1 MKVVLLAGANS
12 IHTIKWANGLQ
23 EAGLQVFLISQHPLM
38 HNLDQRVKYYE
49 LPFKGNF
56 GYFTMVSKVKKL
68 LNEIKPDIINAHY
81 ASGYGTTARLIGFH
95 PYVLSVWGSDIFLF
109 PKKSFIHKWLV
120 KKNLLSADTVASTSQ
135 CMAVETSKLI
145 KLNKPIEITPFG
157 VDETVFFNKRI
168 YKKSGFISENK
179 IVIGTV
185 KSLKAVYGI
194 DILIEAF
201 ALLHSKLCKSKPE
214 VAKALCLRIVG
225 GGDELVNLTK
235 LAERL
240 NIREFIEFV
249 GQVEYSRVP
258 QELAKLDIYV
268 ALSRSES
275 FGVAIL
281 EAGLNQCPVIVS
293 NVGGLP
299 ELVIDHETGIIVES
313 ENITQ
318 AADAM
323 YELITQPQ
331 LIAEYGKNAQKQV
344 LENYIWKSCI
354 TQMIHVL
361 ESTVSKFKKGEL

>member
-1 MKVVLLAGANS
+1 
-12 IHTIKWANGLQ
+12 
-23 EAGLQVFLISQHPLM
+23 
-38 HNLDQRVKYYE
+38 
-49 LPFKGNF
+49 
-56 GYFTMVSKVKKL
+56 
-68 LNEIKPDIINAHY
+68 
-81 ASGYGTTARLIGFH
+81 
-95 PYVLSVWGSDIFLF
+95 
-109 PKKSFIHKWLV
+109 
-120 KKNLLSADTVASTSQ
+120 
-135 CMAVETSKLI
+135 MAVETSKLI
-145 KLNKPIEITPFG
+145 ELNKPIEITPFG
-157 VDETVFFNKRI
+157 VDESVFFNNRI
-168 YKKSGFISENK
+168 YKKSGFIFENK

-194 DILIEAF
+194 DILIESF
-201 ALLHSKLCKSKPE
+201 ALLHSKLTKSNPE
-214 VAKALCLRIVG
+214 LAKALRLRIVG
-225 GGDELVNLTK
+225 GGDELDNLTK
-235 LAERL
+235 LAKNL
-240 NIREFIEFV
+240 NIYGFVEFV
-249 GQVEYSRVP
+249 GQVEHSRVP

-299 ELVIDHETGIIVES
+299 ELVIDHHTGIIVES

-331 LIAEYGKNAQKQV
+331 LIAKYGANGQKHV

-354 TQMIHVL
+354 AQMINVL